1 MRHLVGVRSCV
12 AVGKVSNCRALGQ
25 IRFGKGSQKPSRRI
39 KGMYEAA
46 FGARAVLWLQ
56 RVAGQTARELS
67 QGGRRGTG
75 GQHRDSSAPLAGLPA
90 SLSG

>member
-1 MRHLVGVRSCV
+1 
-12 AVGKVSNCRALGQ
+12 
-25 IRFGKGSQKPSRRI
+25 
-39 KGMYEAA
+39 MYEAA